1 MLLWLMVAPFLIVE
15 GGKPSATILL
25 GSRAT
30 PLERHAAEELR
41 KYVRL
46 MSGAELPI
54 RSGAL
59 PPGDCI
65 LIGRPKTNKHIARLA
80 ESGAIGLSPTFPG
93 LDGFV
98 IKVVPL
104 ERGRA
109 LVLGGSQDRGTLYGS
124 TNCSSGASRWASSG
138 IARGSPRC
146 PLSPSRLTLRW

>member
-1 MLLWLMVAPFLIVE
+1 MRLI
-15 GGKPSATILL
+15 
-25 GSRAT
+25 
-30 PLERHAAEELR
+30 
-41 KYVRL
+41 
-46 MSGAELPI
+46 SGAELPI

-109 LVLGGSQDRGTLYGS
+109 LVLGGSQDRGTLY
-124 TNCSSGASRWASSG
+124 AVYELLE
-138 IARGSPRC
+138 RC
-146 PLSPSRLTLRW
+146 FKVGFFWDSERIP